1 MAQEYPWTSAGP
13 HGMEGVVHVP
23 RNVDERIATAHQRNC
38 CGQIVIAIAQMLYRP
53 LDPSPDIALENVA
66 NEPGLTALMDAAVHG
81 EAAVVRKLLQSG
93 ASVGLVNHYGR
104 NALILATMAGQRDIV
119 ALLLAVDA
127 PIDAVD
133 AWDRDALGWA
143 ETRGHFHIAE
153 LLRAKADARR
163 ADQIRRLGRP
173 QPGVAHNS
181 AASAAKP
188 SISKPQAQRQQQQ
201 RPQQQAPSASPPS
214 QQQQPSPPPPPPP
227 PPLQPSPP
235 PPPLPLPPPPL
246 QPPQQQQQQLLQQ
259 LLPPPSQP
267 PQPPPPQQQRQPP
280 PQQQQ
285 RQQQQPRPQQQRQQQ
300 QQRQR
305 QQQQRPQPQ
314 PHALEGS
321 SSSSSIAAVGGGAG
335 TGPRGVPKPSTKG
348 IHHGGAQDGA
358 NPPAS
363 APAGED
369 FPTVAAEE
377 PSVPGR
383 PGQRSS
389 WVRGVLSSRG
399 AVLGAGIFSSRSI
412 SSRLRSGPP
421 RAHSSQQPAAG
432 GAQPSGS
439 SSTPPTGQ
447 WAFQGLFDGLLGR
460 PAILDTPHYSPAA
473 PSPSKLRFSPEALA
487 ADEAA
492 AAVRAAT
499 SQLPNAGVGFFGQKK
514 EIVYGWD
521 AERPGWEWGPER
533 ITSASDVEALYYDK
547 PPAIIVGK

>member
-1 MAQEYPWTSAGP
+1 MA
-13 HGMEGVVHVP
+13 GVEVVVT

-38 CGQIVIAIAQMLYRP
+38 CGHIVIAIAQMLYRP

-66 NEPGLTALMDAAVHG
+66 NEPGLTALMDASVHG

-173 QPGVAHNS
+173 QPGAAAQNS

-188 SISKPQAQRQQQQ
+188 SLSKPQALRQQQQ
-201 RPQQQAPSASPPS
+201 RPQQQAPSPSPPS
-214 QQQQPSPPPPPPP
+214 QQPQQPPPSPPPQQQPPPPSPPPPPPP
-227 PPLQPSPP
+227 PP
-235 PPPLPLPPPPL
+235 
-246 QPPQQQQQQLLQQ
+246 PPQQQQQEHQQQ
-259 LLPPPSQP
+259 LLPPPPQP
-267 PQPPPPQQQRQPP
+267 PQPPPPPP
-280 PQQQQ
+280 QQ
-285 RQQQQPRPQQQRQQQ
+285 RQQHQRPQQQRPQQQ
-300 QQRQR
+300 QQRRR

-321 SSSSSIAAVGGGAG
+321 SSSSSLAAVGDGAG
-335 TGPRGVPKPSTKG
+335 GGLRGALKPSTKG
-348 IHHGGAQDGA
+348 LHHGGAQDGA
-358 NPPAS
+358 NPPA
-363 APAGED
+363 PADEEFPTAGVD
-369 FPTVAAEE
+369 FPTVEE

-412 SSRLRSGPP
+412 SSRLRSAPP
-421 RAHSSQQPAAG
+421 RAHPSQQHSHSHSSQQPAAG
-432 GAQPSGS
+432 GTGTQPSGPS
-439 SSTPPTGQ
+439 SAPPTGQ

-460 PAILDTPHYSPAA
+460 PAILDTPHFSPAA

-499 SQLPNAGVGFFGQKK
+499 SQLPSAGMGFFGQKK